1 MAKKEKEIPQK
12 EEMVSIY
19 DPSINAFRE
28 VPISVAEKFIQ
39 SAKELERK
47 LKEEKWI

>member
-1 MAKKEKEIPQK
+1 MAKEKKEISQPKK
-12 EEMVSIY
+12 EEIVSIY
-19 DPSINAFRE
+19 DPSVNAFRE

-47 LKEEKWI
+47 LKEEE

>member
-1 MAKKEKEIPQK
+1 MSRKKKEISQPEK

-19 DPSINAFRE
+19 DPSVNAFRE
-28 VPISVAEKFIQ
+28 VPVSVAKKFIQ

-47 LKEEKWI
+47 LKEEK

>member
-1 MAKKEKEIPQK
+1 MQRKNKEITEPEK

-19 DPSINAFRE
+19 DPSVNAFRE

-47 LKEEKWI
+47 LEEER